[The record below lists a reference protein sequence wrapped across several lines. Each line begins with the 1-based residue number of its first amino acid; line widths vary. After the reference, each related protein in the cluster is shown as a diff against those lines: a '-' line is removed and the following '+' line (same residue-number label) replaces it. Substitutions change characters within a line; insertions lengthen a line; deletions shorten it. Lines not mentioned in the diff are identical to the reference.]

1 MAPVINYSLLVAEA
15 VVDLTVETEAAV
27 VSFDSALQL
36 VHGCLRPEQNL
47 RFKWA
52 RGE

>member
-1 MAPVINYSLLVAEA
+1 LEA
-15 VVDLTVETEAAV
+15 VVVVDLTVETEAVV

-36 VHGCLRPEQNL
+36 VHGCLRLEQNL